1 MSKCVSVRECGAITP
16 KDEHCLVNL
25 LLGVMEKVIYGENY
39 TRATIFLGGQAK
51 VVPTHM

>member
-1 MSKCVSVRECGAITP
+1 VSKCVSVRECGAIAP

-25 LLGVMEKVIYGENY
+25 LFVIMDKVIYGENN
-39 TRATIFLGGQAK
+39 TRATIFLGGRAK